1 MCFKQC
7 AFYKSAY
14 DFRLQDQMIFFNF
27 HSILFFLN
35 KYFFSGRYRNIAL
48 TTLLDQVWLNE
59 QRLTKEMKPI
69 LRELTNLVRGETSTV
84 SLKARTILIASEKPS
99 YEIRH
104 NHIEKMFLDAINKS
118 DDTSQVKHFSFLSHF
133 VFQPYFK
140 PGVDKSLL
148 SRGPHWKW
156 ALSAGPFSEILST

>member
-1 MCFKQC
+1 V
-7 AFYKSAY
+7 
-14 DFRLQDQMIFFNF
+14 FFTW
-27 HSILFFLN
+27 SGILSSQTI
-35 KYFFSGRYRNIAL
+35 YFGRYRNIVL

-118 DDTSQVKHFSFLSHF
+118 DDTSQVILNPLFCPTTFSNI
-133 VFQPYFK
+133 
-140 PGVDKSLL
+140 LL
-148 SRGPHWKW
+148 ITLQLDLASQWPPSMINH
-156 ALSAGPFSEILST
+156 T

>member
-1 MCFKQC
+1 M
-7 AFYKSAY
+7 
-14 DFRLQDQMIFFNF
+14 FFTW
-27 HSILFFLN
+27 SGILSSQTI
-35 KYFFSGRYRNIAL
+35 YFGRYRNIVL

-118 DDTSQVKHFSFLSHF
+118 DDTSQVILNPLFCPTTFSNI
-133 VFQPYFK
+133 
-140 PGVDKSLL
+140 LL
-148 SRGPHWKW
+148 ITLQLDLASQWPPSMINH
-156 ALSAGPFSEILST
+156 T

>member
-1 MCFKQC
+1 M
-7 AFYKSAY
+7 
-14 DFRLQDQMIFFNF
+14 
-27 HSILFFLN
+27 
-35 KYFFSGRYRNIAL
+35 L

-118 DDTSQVKHFSFLSHF
+118 DDTSQVKT
-133 VFQPYFK
+133 
-140 PGVDKSLL
+140 LL
-148 SRGPHWKW
+148 HSVRFP
-156 ALSAGPFSEILST
+156 I

>member
-1 MCFKQC
+1 M
-7 AFYKSAY
+7 
-14 DFRLQDQMIFFNF
+14 
-27 HSILFFLN
+27 
-35 KYFFSGRYRNIAL
+35 L

-118 DDTSQVKHFSFLSHF
+118 DDTSQVKTFLH
-133 VFQPYFK
+133 
-140 PGVDKSLL
+140 
-148 SRGPHWKW
+148 
-156 ALSAGPFSEILST
+156 SARFPI